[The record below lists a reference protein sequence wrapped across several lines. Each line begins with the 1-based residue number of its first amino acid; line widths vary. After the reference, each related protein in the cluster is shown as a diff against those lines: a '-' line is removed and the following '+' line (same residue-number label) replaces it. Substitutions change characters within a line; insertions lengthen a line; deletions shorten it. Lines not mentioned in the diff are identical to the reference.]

1 MLSVLFIHSIMH
13 LCDAKIVERLI
24 SSWQISEN
32 SQILEE
38 SKYRKVIFLAAIL
51 VTGQSIHVPQ
61 TAIHVLIKHSGQK
74 TKISQI
80 WESDYLG
87 RS

>member
-38 SKYRKVIFLAAIL
+38 SKYRKVIFF
-51 VTGQSIHVPQ
+51 GSN
-61 TAIHVLIKHSGQK
+61 SGNRSEYSRPANSHPCVDK
-74 TKISQI
+74 TLWAKNK
-80 WESDYLG
+80 DFPNLG
-87 RS
+87 V

>member
-1 MLSVLFIHSIMH
+1 MFSVLFIHSIMQP
-13 LCDAKIVERLI
+13 CDAKIVERLI

-38 SKYRKVIFLAAIL
+38 SKYGRVIFFSAIL

-61 TAIHVLIKHSGQK
+61 TAIHVLLKHSGQK
-74 TKISQI
+74 NKISQI
-80 WESDYLG
+80 WESGYLE